1 MAVVG
6 TQHDTAKSAV
16 DLAEKYQEGVY
27 AIIGLHPIHTDK
39 SFHDEEELG
48 EGGKEF
54 TSRGE
59 VLEYDFYR
67 DLAKSKKVVAVG
79 ECGLDFYR
87 LEGEGTRDKQEKAF
101 RLQIELAKES
111 RRPLMLHLRSG
122 SGMSAYDEAFKI
134 LKPELNNLNSAHPG
148 DLHFF
153 AGSIEEAKPFL
164 DAGFTFSFT
173 GAVTYPPRKG
183 QSEGSYDEII
193 RYLPADR
200 ILAETDCPYVAPVP
214 YRGQRNEP
222 KYVEEV
228 VKRIASIRGA
238 ELELIGEQILK
249 NTLRFFG
256 L

>member
-1 MAVVG
+1 
-6 TQHDTAKSAV
+6 
-16 DLAEKYQEGVY
+16 
-27 AIIGLHPIHTDK
+27 
-39 SFHDEEELG
+39 
-48 EGGKEF
+48 
-54 TSRGE
+54 
-59 VLEYDFYR
+59 
-67 DLAKSKKVVAVG
+67 
-79 ECGLDFYR
+79 
-87 LEGEGTRDKQEKAF
+87 
-101 RLQIELAKES
+101 
-111 RRPLMLHLRSG
+111 
-122 SGMSAYDEAFKI
+122 MSAYDEAFKI

-183 QSEGSYDEII
+183 QSEGSYDEIS